1 MKLKF
6 YEAFHDDMREVAFIY
21 NEFLGSLRDLT
32 ADEYFDFKDLD
43 VEKREG
49 LLKERMAKKQGKVLL
64 VKDEDL
70 KGKIVAFISFSV
82 IDCFLIVSSVKQIGY
97 IDGAYVKEAYRGKG
111 ILRELEK
118 MALASLREM
127 GIKYLELNT
136 LAKNI
141 IANEAWKKLGYRVFR
156 QQWRKRINE

>member
-6 YEAFHDDMREVAFIY
+6 YEAFYDDMREVASIY
-21 NEFLGSLRDLT
+21 NEFLSSLRDLT
-32 ADEYFDFKDLD
+32 ADEYFDFKDLE
-43 VEKREG
+43 VEEREE
-49 LLKERMAKKQGKVLL
+49 LLKERMAKDQGKVLL
-64 VKDEDL
+64 VKDEDM
-70 KGKIVAFISFSV
+70 KEEIVAFISFSI

-118 MALASLREM
+118 MASASLRDM

-141 IANEAWKKLGYRVFR
+141 MANEAWEKLGYRVFR